1 MNRNNLVYIIIWIF
15 ALLKSWT
22 LSPVLS
28 LIIFLLGIYKIYEVF
43 IKEQNID
50 LRRIKIDRII
60 KILKTIKG
68 VIIKWIPAAMVIV
81 LVAVVA
87 PHWGSE
93 KPWYDSS
100 RISISITGGDD
111 TDIDSQS
118 LIFQGDTEEWD
129 MLSEVEKQ
137 KYLVF
142 VDTKNEKI
150 KVFSRGDDRM
160 TQAKITLPRE
170 NVGFTL
176 KYEIDGSGGILFEA
190 SDISD
195 SNAYPNLERS
205 TSNSGISY
213 YEYHISDT
221 RWKVIGGNDYF
232 EESYASTCDREG
244 RSMIPSITLSPSYSQ
259 EMTIEKRSFFS

>member
-1 MNRNNLVYIIIWIF
+1 MGLIYIPIF
-15 ALLKSWT
+15 LFFIVAVLLALLLYIKNMDGEGK
-22 LSPVLS
+22 
-28 LIIFLLGIYKIYEVF
+28 GINFKNRI
-43 IKEQNID
+43 N
-50 LRRIKIDRII
+50 LRKIKI
-60 KILKTIKG
+60 G
-68 VIIKWIPAAMVIV
+68 GIV
-81 LVAVVA
+81 KYLLLFLVALAGVYVITHFEVA
-87 PHWGSE
+87 PS
-93 KPWYDSS
+93 WYDSS
-100 RISISITGGDD
+100 RISVTGGDD

-205 TSNSGISY
+205 TSNSEISY